1 VKTSTTRINKKL
13 RAPPAGEPWM
23 WQLPR
28 LMESFAWRCMTGADH
43 KVLDRLTIEHS
54 AHASL
59 CNGALKCTY
68 NDFEKYGVRRASI
81 RESINRL
88 CALGLIKRTRVGR
101 RGYGEAKGEAAE
113 YELTFYATRT
123 ENNNVSIRSPRRRA
137 AGVAEAPLGRAPWRI

>member
-1 VKTSTTRINKKL
+1 MKTSTTRTI
-13 RAPPAGEPWM
+13 RSSAAAAGEPWM
-23 WQLPR
+23 WQLTTADGKPR
-28 LMESFAWRCMTGADH
+28 MALHDRGRSQGARPSH
-43 KVLDRLTIEHS
+43 DRTLC
-54 AHASL
+54 HASL

-68 NDFEKYGVRRASI
+68 NDLYGVRRASI

-123 ENNNVSIRSPRRRA
+123 ENNNVLFDHLVGALLELRRH
-137 AGVAEAPLGRAPWRI
+137 L

>member
-1 VKTSTTRINKKL
+1 MKTSTTRINKKL

-88 CALGLIKRTRVGR
+88 CALGLIKRTGSGAEDMARPK
-101 RGYGEAKGEAAE
+101 AKPPN
-113 YELTFYATRT
+113 T
-123 ENNNVSIRSPRRRA
+123 N
-137 AGVAEAPLGRAPWRI
+137 